1 MQPRK
6 VLIIDDSTLIHKM
19 FRLIL
24 TRTAL
29 VFAVDGLEAL
39 RRLAEHPDIDLVFL
53 DINMPKMNGLE
64 LLGKIKADAALAA
77 IPVVIISTEGKEAD
91 VIRGLQA
98 GAAAYVKKPFRNEEV
113 LGLVDRVMELY
124 KPKSSGGAAAGGARM

>member
-24 TRTAL
+24 TKTAL
-29 VFAVDGLEAL
+29 VFAADGLEAL

-64 LLGKIKADAALAA
+64 LLGKIKADSALAA
-77 IPVVIISTEGKEAD
+77 LPVVIISTEGKDAD

-113 LGLVDRVMELY
+113 LGLVDRVMEMY
-124 KPKSSGGAAAGGARM
+124 KPKTNGGAVERTARA

>member
-39 RRLAEHPDIDLVFL
+39 RRFAEHPDIDLVFL

-64 LLGKIKADAALAA
+64 LLGKIKADSALAA
-77 IPVVIISTEGKEAD
+77 VPVVIISTEGKEAD

-113 LGLVDRVMELY
+113 IGLVDRVMELY
-124 KPKSSGGAAAGGARM
+124 KPKPAAQRN